1 MPALPVCAITM
12 KLFCSLPS
20 PFARKVRAV
29 AAEKG
34 LALEL
39 VEVDVFQSDNGV
51 DRVNPLRKVPC
62 LLADDGEAWY
72 DSRVIVEYLDGLPG
86 GPRLIPDDREARL
99 RVRRIEALADGL
111 LDAGVLVRME
121 QLWPGRSP
129 EQRSAAWQDW
139 QWTKVDGALAE
150 LQARLAGR
158 TFFVGDAVSLA
169 DLAVASALGWL
180 DYRLPDHPWRP
191 LAPALADWYAA
202 FARRPAFAGTA
213 PPPLPPG

>member
-1 MPALPVCAITM
+1 M

-39 VEVDVFQSDNGV
+39 VEVDVFQPDNGL

-62 LLADDGEAWY
+62 LISAEGEAWY

-86 GPRLIPDDREARL
+86 GPRLIPEEFASRMQ
-99 RVRRIEALADGL
+99 VKRIEALADGL

-121 QLWPGRSP
+121 RLWPGRTP
-129 EQRSAAWQDW
+129 EQRSSAWQDF
-139 QWTKVDGALAE
+139 QWTKVEGALAE
-150 LQARLAGR
+150 LQARLGAAQ
-158 TFFVGDAVSLA
+158 TFVGGRVSLA

-180 DYRLPDHPWRP
+180 DYRLPDRPWRP
-191 LAPALADWYAA
+191 QVPALAAWYAG
-202 FARRPAFAGTA
+202 FAQRPSFAASA